1 MSTSNRIRS
10 SITELPKGTVFSR
23 ADFLSLGSRAS
34 IDQTLYR
41 MVNAR
46 EIVRIARGLYSGFNS
61 VGR

>member
-10 SITELPKGTVFSR
+10 SITELPKGTVFSS